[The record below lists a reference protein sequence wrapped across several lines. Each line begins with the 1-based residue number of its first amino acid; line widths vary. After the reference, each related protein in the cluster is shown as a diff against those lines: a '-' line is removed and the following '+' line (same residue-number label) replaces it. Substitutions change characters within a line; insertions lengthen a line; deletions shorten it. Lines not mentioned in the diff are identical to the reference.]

1 VYQESLKQNQS
12 IKNIHSI
19 VQLINEQHKLKSQQQ
34 SAETGG
40 RKGGK
45 SSKRK
50 SDDDQDDMQSPS
62 RYGAQYNPSLQNIQE
77 EEEDDHSKSSQM
89 DSVDLTEEDEL

>member
-1 VYQESLKQNQS
+1 
-12 IKNIHSI
+12 
-19 VQLINEQHKLKSQQQ
+19 
-34 SAETGG
+34 
-40 RKGGK
+40 
-45 SSKRK
+45 
-50 SDDDQDDMQSPS
+50 MQSPS